1 MYATLSMN
9 AILDDYSYFFMTQ
22 FVLRFIITILQN
34 KRSQYLA
41 LKSETYFFDI

>member
-1 MYATLSMN
+1 
-9 AILDDYSYFFMTQ
+9 MTQ